1 MSISTAN
8 VTTVLGNAYVSGG
21 NTAITYMTICNYG
34 ASNVTANIYA
44 VPSGDT
50 AGNVNTMLSNL
61 TILPYDTY
69 QLYQAAEKLLLGTGD
84 TIQANCS
91 ANTLSIVTS
100 YTTI

>member
-8 VTTVLGNAYVSGG
+8 ITTVLGNAYVSGG

-44 VPSGDT
+44 VPFGNT
-50 AGNVNTMLSNL
+50 ASNTNIMMSQL
-61 TILPYDTY
+61 TILPHDTY
-69 QLYQAAEKLLLGTGD
+69 QLYQAAEKILLGIGD
-84 TIQANCS
+84 SIQANVT
-91 ANTLSIVTS
+91 ANTVSIVTS